1 MRFGSIVLSALLAFV
16 PISLSAQDGSDDVL
30 PEIKLLPE
38 ILQSNPNAAIFYSA
52 LEATGLRDT
61 LGKYLDE
68 TYPGIEY
75 DWTVQALKDNYFGI
89 HQHQTRYETDYIAM
103 PDKREFKFTLFLMP
117 DTALAN
123 YSDSY
128 WTGGIHNLSELRQ
141 YAEKVYPE
149 GAGQADNLRTSS
161 LNKLISYHILPS
173 WMPYDQLNTSQTGI
187 IQRRLYLTEHDVED
201 FFETLLPHSVMRIST
216 PYATNYY
223 NSPLGIY
230 INRKGTE
237 TTGLVTE
244 GIRIA
249 KDASEYN
256 LPENVTNTCTNG
268 GYHYINK
275 LLVYD
280 KFTRETALNTRMR
293 IMACTLSPDFI
304 NSGGRGRLRGDPAYG
319 GNRYLDRLVMT
330 YMPGYC
336 KNVSWTEST
345 RFFVR
350 YRDRAFGTY
359 YGDEMTLRGCYDITF
374 RLPPVP
380 ADGLYEIRIWNN
392 SMGGSYYDDRG
403 KALYYVGNDMQNLV
417 PCGTP
422 VNMRIALD
430 DPTLGG
436 VRDEDYDYLNDS
448 ERAVAIDANDKVLHQ
463 KGYMKAPDSYTNSMS
478 SDNSGTPIRND
489 LNCYRR
495 IICEL
500 YMEADKDYH
509 LRLRQMEQDDA
520 IFAFSFIEIVP
531 YSVYSG
537 ENGPEDKH

>member
-68 TYPGIEY
+68 TYPEIEY
-75 DWTVQALKDNYFGI
+75 EWTVPALRDCFLGI
-89 HQHQTRYETDYIAM
+89 HANMTAFETDYIAI
-103 PDKREFKFTLFLMP
+103 PERREFKFTLFLMP

-223 NSPLGIY
+223 NSPIGIY

-237 TTGLVTE
+237 TTGLVAE

-275 LLVYD
+275 LMVYD

-304 NSGGRGRLRGDPAYG
+304 NSGGRGRLYGDPANG
-319 GNRYLDRLVMT
+319 GNRYLNSMVMT
-330 YMPGYC
+330 YIPGYC

-345 RFFVR
+345 NFFVR
-350 YRDRAFGTY
+350 YRNSTFGTY

-392 SMGGSYYDDRG
+392 AMGVYSHDDRG
-403 KALYYVGNDMQNLV
+403 KALYYVGNDKQNLV

-422 VNMRIALD
+422 VNMRMGLEDTEI
-430 DPTLGG
+430 GG
-436 VRDEDYDYLNDS
+436 VSDDDFDYLNDT
-448 ERAVAIDANDKVLHQ
+448 ERAVAIDANDKLLHK
-463 KGYMKAPDSYTNSMS
+463 KGFMKAPDSYTNSSS
-478 SDNSGTPIRND
+478 SDNTGTPIRND
-489 LNCYRR
+489 LRCYRR